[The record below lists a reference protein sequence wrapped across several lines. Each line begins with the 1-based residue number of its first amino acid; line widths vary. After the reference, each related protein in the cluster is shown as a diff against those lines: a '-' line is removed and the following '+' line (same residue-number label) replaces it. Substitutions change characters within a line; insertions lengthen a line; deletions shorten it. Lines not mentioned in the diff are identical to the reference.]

1 MMDTVQKSLGTKQVL
16 TTAAVKNSLA
26 SRFSL
31 LSPWGMGTEA
41 KAMPIHGGLSQC
53 LMGFFFIFNLFLKQI
68 LNLTPLLIYFQI

>member
-41 KAMPIHGGLSQC
+41 KAMPMHGGLSQC
-53 LMGFFFIFNLFLKQI
+53 LMECQRDGYKFT
-68 LNLTPLLIYFQI
+68 TPAGAVGPCVRSND